1 MSLLK
6 YLNST
11 ICCDAPLHYQN
22 GFQDPA
28 TPVFEGTIFLHDL
41 IWVFLI
47 FIVFFVSWMLFRI
60 VILFKENAGTRVIST
75 TQNIP
80 LESIWTITP
89 AFILTLIAGNS
100 ISHLY
105 TSEEALTPA
114 IDVIITGNQWFW
126 SYEILVF
133 DKKITFES
141 HIVPDEDL
149 KIGELR
155 GLEVDNPLILP
166 VETTIRIIV
175 NANDVIHSWAVPSL
189 GVKIDAVPG
198 RTNTGTIFAK
208 REGRFYGQ
216 CSEICG
222 KGHGYMPIVV
232 IATNKEQYQAYLHYL
247 YLNSLESNIYKH
259 FINSE
264 YSFSLIKTTIF

>member
-1 MSLLK
+1 M
-6 YLNST
+6 
-11 ICCDAPLHYQN
+11 
-22 GFQDPA
+22 
-28 TPVFEGTIFLHDL
+28 
-41 IWVFLI
+41 
-47 FIVFFVSWMLFRI
+47 
-60 VILFKENAGTRVIST
+60 
-75 TQNIP
+75 
-80 LESIWTITP
+80 
-89 AFILTLIAGNS
+89 
-100 ISHLY
+100 
-105 TSEEALTPA
+105 
-114 IDVIITGNQWFW
+114 
-126 SYEILVF
+126 
-133 DKKITFES
+133 
-141 HIVPDEDL
+141 
-149 KIGELR
+149 
-155 GLEVDNPLILP
+155 
-166 VETTIRIIV
+166 
-175 NANDVIHSWAVPSL
+175 

>member
-1 MSLLK
+1 MISNFKIL
-6 YLNST
+6 
-11 ICCDAPLHYQN
+11 CDAPLHYQN

-28 TPVFEGTIFLHDL
+28 TPVYEGTIFLHDL
-41 IWVFLI
+41 IWIFLI

-60 VILFKENAGTRVIST
+60 IALFKENDNNKIVPT

-80 LESIWTITP
+80 LETIWTITP
-89 AFILTLIAGNS
+89 AIILTLIAGNS

-105 TSEEALTPA
+105 SSEEALTPS
-114 IDVIITGNQWFW
+114 IDVIVTGNQWYW
-126 SYEILVF
+126 AYEIMVF
-133 DKKITFES
+133 DKKVTFES
-141 HIVPDEDL
+141 HMVPDEDL

-155 GLEVDNPLILP
+155 NLEVDNPLILP
-166 VETTIRIIV
+166 VETTIRVIV
-175 NANDVIHSWAVPSL
+175 NSNDVIHSWAVPSL

-198 RTNTGTIFAK
+198 RTNIGTIFAK

-232 IATNKEQYQAYLHYL
+232 VVTDQMQYLIYLHYM
-247 YLNSLESNIYKH
+247 YLTATESKVHLNFLNYD
-259 FINSE
+259 
-264 YSFSLIKTTIF
+264 FSDIKNKIF